1 MRTMF
6 RRSFCFA
13 LLLVASFVPWSRG
26 VEPAKAEPE
35 ETIELP
41 KLAIKGSPISSYG
54 FGIVGLREPVTK
66 KIKRL
71 FVADV
76 TEDSE
81 AQRRGIQEGDEI
93 LSING
98 VKVAGMDGLMKPGSP
113 LFDLLINQPP
123 GQSIKFEIT
132 VRVTKSFTLKSHP

>member
-1 MRTMF
+1 MNLMF
-6 RRSFCFA
+6 SRSLRIAVLLAAWSA
-13 LLLVASFVPWSRG
+13 LSLPG
-26 VEPAKAEPE
+26 AEPVKTTPE
-35 ETIELP
+35 EALELP

-54 FGIVGLREPVTK
+54 FGISALRDPVTK

-71 FVADV
+71 IVADV

-98 VKVAGMDGLMKPGSP
+98 TKVAGMDGLMKPGFL
-113 LFDLLINQPP
+113 LFDLLVNQPA
-123 GQSIKFEIT
+123 GQSIKFEIA
-132 VRVTKSFTLKSHP
+132 VRVPKTFTLTSRL